1 MLPTQRKVKERTTR
15 FDIKNST
22 TSLELQFELKYTSH
36 YKQNQKEIKIWLYCI
51 SFNIGPDEHGLQGTE
66 HLEKFTVEE
75 KEKEKLEKSLAE
87 REEANGKLKELLKSE
102 QSSAEKL
109 RTEIR
114 RLVSCCST
122 HLRFTGTEFF
132 DQRDGWL
139 FS

>member
-1 MLPTQRKVKERTTR
+1 MLDTQS
-15 FDIKNST
+15 FT
-22 TSLELQFELKYTSH
+22 TSLELQSELNNTSY
-36 YKQNQKEIKIWLYCI
+36 YKQNQKEIQILLYCM
-51 SFNIGPDEHGLQGTE
+51 SFNTGPDEDGLQGTE
-66 HLEKFTVEE
+66 HLEKLTVEE

-122 HLRFTGTEFF
+122 HMFYRH
-132 DQRDGWL
+132 
-139 FS
+139 

>member
-1 MLPTQRKVKERTTR
+1 M
-15 FDIKNST
+15 
-22 TSLELQFELKYTSH
+22 
-36 YKQNQKEIKIWLYCI
+36 
-51 SFNIGPDEHGLQGTE
+51 SFNIGPDEDGLQGTE

-109 RTEIR
+109 RREIR
-114 RLVSCCST
+114 RLVCCCST
-122 HLRFTGTEFF
+122 NFCFTGTEFF

-139 FS
+139 LN

>member
-1 MLPTQRKVKERTTR
+1 M
-15 FDIKNST
+15 
-22 TSLELQFELKYTSH
+22 
-36 YKQNQKEIKIWLYCI
+36 
-51 SFNIGPDEHGLQGTE
+51 QGTE

-114 RLVSCCST
+114 RLVTYCST
-122 HLRFTGTEFF
+122 NLNVSSILYCHLSFWRNQSIIFLVSGQ
-132 DQRDGWL
+132 DPRVWL
-139 FS
+139 RPS